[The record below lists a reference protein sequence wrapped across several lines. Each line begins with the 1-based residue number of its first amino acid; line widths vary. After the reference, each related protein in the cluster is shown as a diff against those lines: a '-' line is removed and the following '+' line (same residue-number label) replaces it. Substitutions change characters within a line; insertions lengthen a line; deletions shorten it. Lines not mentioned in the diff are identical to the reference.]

1 MSVAHSAAV
10 LRNLRLL
17 VLTFLVLLPAAAHAQ
32 SGIWGARGIS
42 RQFLVRGN
50 QVIAIDG
57 RGVASYDVSTNSVR
71 RISAIQRDDESL
83 SGALIGTNE
92 LAVLTRG
99 GIDRY
104 AIGADGSLSLR
115 SQLPLSGYNSIYGNG
130 DVLAGVGANG
140 ITIWRATEDGL
151 DQLSQFAT
159 TGTIN
164 TIAFHGSV
172 MYVAVEGAAIFVYR
186 SNDTT
191 PIAILPTNASG
202 LAISGNTL
210 FAAASVNG
218 LVAYDITSDAAPREL
233 ARLGAGEVNLQAV
246 AVSGN
251 HVYASEATNR
261 IHVYDA
267 TNLAAIADVATIQE
281 PVAALAA
288 SGTKLFVSGAII
300 DKYGLALETGAPLRV
315 FDVTS
320 LATPK
325 LAGESRDLAGPVSGV
340 ATDGSV
346 AYVVDPPFF
355 RVIDISKTSAPREIA
370 SLEIA
375 GIQDRVRVHG
385 TTALIYGRG
394 NVNVVDISNPF
405 APRLVTTYASSGIPP
420 SSASMAAG
428 ELVEGNPASG
438 FHIVDFRH
446 YAPPAQIGGLKGH
459 YWEVVARDN
468 AAYIFEIGGIR
479 VVDISDRANAV
490 IAKDINLAG
499 RAAEIIDATAAH
511 PELLLVYSPTGLQL
525 FTLANPL
532 DPIMS
537 GSLQY
542 PQGGSVTASGDT
554 VWFALPGTID
564 QIDVSNPAHP
574 SVSSTAMRVTS
585 PMQMAAAG
593 RKIVIADR
601 YSLRIY
607 GPDTAA
613 PAPPSIPKRRVAR
626 AR

>member
-1 MSVAHSAAV
+1 
-10 LRNLRLL
+10 
-17 VLTFLVLLPAAAHAQ
+17 
-32 SGIWGARGIS
+32 
-42 RQFLVRGN
+42 
-50 QVIAIDG
+50 
-57 RGVASYDVSTNSVR
+57 
-71 RISAIQRDDESL
+71 
-83 SGALIGTNE
+83 
-92 LAVLTRG
+92 
-99 GIDRY
+99 
-104 AIGADGSLSLR
+104 
-115 SQLPLSGYNSIYGNG
+115 
-130 DVLAGVGANG
+130 
-140 ITIWRATEDGL
+140 
-151 DQLSQFAT
+151 
-159 TGTIN
+159 
-164 TIAFHGSV
+164 
-172 MYVAVEGAAIFVYR
+172 
-186 SNDTT
+186 
-191 PIAILPTNASG
+191 
-202 LAISGNTL
+202 
-210 FAAASVNG
+210 
-218 LVAYDITSDAAPREL
+218 
-233 ARLGAGEVNLQAV
+233 
-246 AVSGN
+246 
-251 HVYASEATNR
+251 
-261 IHVYDA
+261 
-267 TNLAAIADVATIQE
+267 
-281 PVAALAA
+281 AA

-355 RVIDISKTSAPREIA
+355 RVVDISKTSAP
-370 SLEIA
+370 
-375 GIQDRVRVHG
+375 
-385 TTALIYGRG
+385 
-394 NVNVVDISNPF
+394 
-405 APRLVTTYASSGIPP
+405 
-420 SSASMAAG
+420 
-428 ELVEGNPASG
+428 
-438 FHIVDFRH
+438 
-446 YAPPAQIGGLKGH
+446 
-459 YWEVVARDN
+459 RDN

-499 RAAEIIDATAAH
+499 RAAEIIDATATH

-525 FTLANPL
+525 FTLANPF

-542 PQGGSVTASGDT
+542 PQGGSIAASGDT